1 VITSLA
7 NAFFQTNLET
17 GLFVWKPTPKEQI
30 FLSKININNQEEALL
45 KMYVARSKD
54 LTANQTNNINCSR
67 QKCQDQNCNFIPNYP
82 KIFFDVNTAEPLQ
95 PWLPIEKIEDLL
107 D

>member
-1 VITSLA
+1 MITSLA

-45 KMYVARSKD
+45 KCTLSGV
-54 LTANQTNNINCSR
+54 
-67 QKCQDQNCNFIPNYP
+67 
-82 KIFFDVNTAEPLQ
+82 KI
-95 PWLPIEKIEDLL
+95 
-107 D
+107 

>member
-1 VITSLA
+1 MLKSL
-7 NAFFQTNLET
+7 
-17 GLFVWKPTPKEQI
+17 I
-30 FLSKININNQEEALL
+30 SKSLTVPLRRENRYNNQEEALL

-67 QKCQDQNCNFIPNYP
+67 QKCHDNNCNFIPNYP

>member
-17 GLFVWKPTPKEQI
+17 GLFVWKPTQKEQI

-45 KMYVARSKD
+45 KCTLSGV
-54 LTANQTNNINCSR
+54 
-67 QKCQDQNCNFIPNYP
+67 
-82 KIFFDVNTAEPLQ
+82 KI
-95 PWLPIEKIEDLL
+95 
-107 D
+107 

>member
-1 VITSLA
+1 MITSLA

-67 QKCQDQNCNFIPNYP
+67 QKCQDHNCNFIPNYP
-82 KIFFDVNTAEPLQ
+82 KILFILSDGIIYFYQ
-95 PWLPIEKIEDLL
+95 
-107 D
+107 